1 MTDGV
6 IDGVADGVIDGVT
19 DGVVD
24 GVVSVLACADG
35 GVDVSSDVAI
45 ESSSSLS
52 SASSS
57 SLEASGEAGG
67 LSKTMGGGTSSNHHA
82 WPTHS
87 MTTWLAQSTD
97 PVMKKNSYSNEN
109 RVIGTPERMTGAD
122 NKWGEREKNI
132 NDQK

>member
-6 IDGVADGVIDGVT
+6 IDGVADGVIDGVA

-35 GVDVSSDVAI
+35 GVDVSSDVAM
-45 ESSSSLS
+45 ESSSLS

-57 SLEASGEAGG
+57 SLETSGEAGG
-67 LSKTMGGGTSSNHHA
+67 LSNMTGDGGSTIHHA